1 MWIVVLGV
9 AATTA
14 MAGQTGLTVPSSLL
28 LAASRSPVEFMMAL
42 AYASI
47 PAGLEIRE
55 SDDVV
60 PSRPPAFA
68 IDRKQTVSL
77 DGLVATFNAAHPDYH
92 AVVMRGV
99 TVVRPINGTLSFL
112 DEPSSLSQVVTVTG
126 AMAAARRVFAAVN
139 PGLTGPILNSM
150 GHKGDDIPVVLDGS
164 GGRTVIDTLNQ
175 IVTQAPGRSWMVTTR
190 EEQDGVR
197 VIDFG
202 FIEADGSRRHMP
214 MRRNA
219 E

>member
-175 IVTQAPGRSWMVTTR
+175 IITQAPGRSWMVTTR

>member
-77 DGLVATFNAAHPDYH
+77 DALVATFNAAHPDYH

-175 IVTQAPGRSWMVTTR
+175 IITQAPGRSWMVTTR